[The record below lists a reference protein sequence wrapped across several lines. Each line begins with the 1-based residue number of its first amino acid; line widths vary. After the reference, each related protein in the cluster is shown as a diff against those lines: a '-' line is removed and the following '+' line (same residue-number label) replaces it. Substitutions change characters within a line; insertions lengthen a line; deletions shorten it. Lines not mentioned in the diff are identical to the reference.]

1 MNQVNEIKKASP
13 MESAMYGLSNA
24 SSRLGDLVYD
34 LEQRL
39 STVLTPSTEGTQDPN
54 PAPHSSILTNAI
66 YTEQERLISVNSRLL
81 SIMERLDL

>member
-13 MESAMYGLSNA
+13 MESAMYSLSNE
-24 SSRLGDLVYD
+24 SSRLSDLVYD

-39 STVLTPSTEGTQDPN
+39 SSVLTPGTDGNQDPN

-66 YTEQERLISVNSRLL
+66 HTERDRLISVNDRLL
-81 SIMERLDL
+81 SIMNRLDL